1 MSESEGDLRLMS
13 NMITSE
19 GSIIDPAA
27 LMEFAEIPDSA
38 CDPGERGRIDFLS
51 SDKLSRIKKESDNN
65 E

>member
-1 MSESEGDLRLMS
+1 MS

-19 GSIIDPAA
+19 GSIIDPAVW
-27 LMEFAEIPDSA
+27 MEFAEIPDSA

-51 SDKLSRIKKESDNN
+51 SDKLSRLKKESDNN